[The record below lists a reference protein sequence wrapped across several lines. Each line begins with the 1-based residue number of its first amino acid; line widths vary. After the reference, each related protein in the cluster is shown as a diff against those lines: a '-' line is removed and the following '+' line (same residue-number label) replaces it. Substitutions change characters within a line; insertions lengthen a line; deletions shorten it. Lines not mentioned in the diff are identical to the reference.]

1 MAIRLAT
8 SSKIRVVGVKDG
20 SCSIRVE
27 ANKACCRRGEGNPRN
42 VPEGSILDGWE
53 RVISGHEHGHL
64 VVGRCSSDKGD
75 SFVGISRTIF
85 ISCSLSLGWGNR
97 HSEILGEVRDG
108 GVLRNGVE
116 NVVKLWGVPVPETVF
131 WHSAT

>member
-42 VPEGSILDGWE
+42 IPEGSILDGGE
-53 RVISGHEHGHL
+53 RVVSRHEHGHL
-64 VVGRCSSDKGD
+64 VVGRCSSDKCD
-75 SFVGISRTIF
+75 SFVGIPRSVLV
-85 ISCSLSLGWGNR
+85 SLALTFGGWQR
-97 HSEILGEVRDG
+97 H
-108 GVLRNGVE
+108 
-116 NVVKLWGVPVPETVF
+116 
-131 WHSAT
+131 